1 MSISRR
7 NLLKQALFIAGG
19 VTLIPAC
26 MVQDKD
32 KLSMPLKNLSL
43 TGSDEKTIAELA
55 ETIIP
60 ATTTPGAKDLALQQF
75 ILKMVDDC
83 SSPEDRKAF
92 EKGLQAF
99 NKYADKQAGST
110 FNSLTAAQRG
120 SLLGALEARQ
130 NVPEE
135 VLNFYGKVKGLTIQ
149 GYLTSKHYLTKVQ
162 VYELVP
168 GRFRGCVPISEITK
182 PSVRP
187 A

>member
-7 NLLKQALFIAGG
+7 HLLKQALFIAGG

-26 MVQDKD
+26 MLQDQD
-32 KLSMPLKNLSL
+32 KLSMPLKNLKL
-43 TGSDEKTIAELA
+43 KGSDEKTIAELA

-75 ILKMVDDC
+75 ILKMIDDC
-83 SSPEDRKAF
+83 NSPEDQKTF
-92 EKGLQAF
+92 EKGLDAF
-99 NKYADKQAGST
+99 NKYADKQLGNSFT
-110 FNSLTAAQRG
+110 SLTAAQRG
-120 SLLGALEARQ
+120 TLLSAMEAKQ
-130 NVPEE
+130 GVPED

-162 VYELVP
+162 IYELVP
-168 GRFRGCVPISEITK
+168 GRFRGCVPISEIKK